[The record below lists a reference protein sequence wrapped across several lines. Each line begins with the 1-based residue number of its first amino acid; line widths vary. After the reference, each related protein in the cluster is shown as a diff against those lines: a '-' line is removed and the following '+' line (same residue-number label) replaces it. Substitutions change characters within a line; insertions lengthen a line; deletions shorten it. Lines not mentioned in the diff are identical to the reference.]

1 MKKLT
6 SIDSFKE
13 GDIIQGF
20 YLCVDKH
27 LRHTRSG
34 DLYIDLELRDI
45 TGHIAAKI
53 WDNVSDLSEKF
64 DAGNAVVVSGNVESF
79 MDRPQ
84 LVVKKINKA
93 TVQHYSRYGFDPA
106 HVVPTSKKDPQK
118 MWKEIESIVNGMKN
132 KYLQRLVAAI
142 YKSNKKK
149 TKLDKN

>member
-6 SIDSFKE
+6 SIASFKE

-53 WDNVSDLSEKF
+53 WDNVSELSEKF
-64 DAGNAVVVSGNVESF
+64 NAGNAVVVSGNVKSF

-84 LVVKKINKA
+84 LVIN
-93 TVQHYSRYGFDPA
+93 TVSYTHLTLPTIYS
-106 HVVPTSKKDPQK
+106 V
-118 MWKEIESIVNGMKN
+118 
-132 KYLQRLVAAI
+132 
-142 YKSNKKK
+142 
-149 TKLDKN
+149 